1 MGCCFNRRLSCSHVY
16 CFIRDDEIEST
27 VEEQVIRELDDWEES
42 VDILL
47 ELETMFGGDVFVDE
61 REERDN
67 DIF

>member
-1 MGCCFNRRLSCSHVY
+1 MSCSHVY